1 MGRGMSSGAA
11 VRALVGFVALSG
23 SGLGCAT
30 AGAQRAFD
38 QGDYRAAAGQADDAL
53 RANPSD
59 SAMMSLRQRARDRF
73 AEAEIARIQAFRAG
87 KHGEAALVEVT
98 VLLKQ
103 VRAWGGREA
112 LSAVTGSSLDLAL
125 AATREQLASLIDSD
139 LAAGHPLSAE
149 ATLARLA
156 PLLAQ
161 PELALARDG
170 VANKVRA
177 KGQELCARFRGT
189 ALADSPHWDLTV
201 DRYCAHFGASAR
213 PIATEPVVPAFDLT
227 LNVKGMNPAQAAA
240 LRARVIA
247 WVRAS
252 IWNDPARG
260 TMGRGTVDGTV
271 EASFRRQTIALHAPY
286 EEETVG
292 SVMIQNGDS
301 TIGRPLSTAPGSPG
315 AVAPVVPVPGLVL
328 PITNK
333 VTREFTVDAEEVRGS
348 YAMNL
353 TIKLDIGTPVP
364 VTLKL
369 QRAGHEKGYE
379 HDATF
384 EPAGISPRRDHVPS
398 AEEWVNSQLDG
409 FATRVTWALNRK
421 FVRAACERARYSV
434 DEAARCLVAGVKPAA
449 AIATLTEALGENAE
463 LVMTLLHPAPVEVLA
478 EKPARTKAPT
488 PPRPHPGAAGD
499 DEDPIVN

>member
-1 MGRGMSSGAA
+1 MSSGAA
-11 VRALVGFVALSG
+11 VRALVGVGVLCG
-23 SGLGCAT
+23 SGLGCAS

-59 SAMMSLRQRARDRF
+59 SAMISLRQRARDRF

-112 LSAVTGSSLDLAL
+112 LSAATGSSLDLEL
-125 AATREQLASLIDSD
+125 AATQQQLAALIDGD

-161 PELALARDG
+161 PELASARDG

-201 DRYCAHFGASAR
+201 DRYCAHFGAPAR
-213 PIATEPVVPAFDLT
+213 PIAAEPAVPSFDLT

-271 EASFRRQTIALHAPY
+271 EASFRRQTFTLHAPY
-286 EEETVG
+286 EEET
-292 SVMIQNGDS
+292 I
-301 TIGRPLSTAPGSPG
+301 G
-315 AVAPVVPVPGLVL
+315 AVVQSTNPVGTPLGSSRTLTPAVRGPDLVL
-328 PITNK
+328 PVWNK
-333 VTREFTVDAEEVRGS
+333 VTREFAYDTEEVRGS

-353 TIKLDIGTPVP
+353 TIKLDIGTPAP

-379 HDATF
+379 HDVTF
-384 EPAGISPRRDHVPS
+384 EPAGIAPRHDHVPS

-421 FVRAACERARYSV
+421 FVRAACERERYSI
-434 DEAARCLVAGVKPAA
+434 DEAARCLVAGVKPAP
-449 AIATLTEALGENAE
+449 AIATLTEALGESAE

-488 PPRPHPGAAGD
+488 PPAKRAGASDD